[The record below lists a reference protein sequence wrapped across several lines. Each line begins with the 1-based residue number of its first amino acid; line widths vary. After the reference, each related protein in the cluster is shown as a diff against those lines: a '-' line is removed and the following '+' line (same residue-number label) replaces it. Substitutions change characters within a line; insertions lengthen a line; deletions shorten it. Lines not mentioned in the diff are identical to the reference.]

1 MNNLKRYI
9 DMAVRREIR
18 RFADV
23 TERGGFYKVTL
34 PTSNPYYQKI
44 KYELLPEL
52 DRLTNHWSGEL
63 PNLYSSVDDIKAS
76 LDRNDPVTAH
86 RMTVKLENELK
97 NNYKASSNPD
107 AVKRGLGLIMKIRAW
122 LAKSGF

>member
-1 MNNLKRYI
+1 MKGLKRYI

-18 RFADV
+18 RFCDV
-23 TERGGFYKVTL
+23 TEMGPFGPKS
-34 PTSNPYYQKI
+34 TSNPYYQKI

-52 DRLTNHWSGEL
+52 ERLTNHYSGEL
-63 PNLYSSVDDIKAS
+63 PNLFSSVDKIESS
-76 LDRNDPVTAH
+76 LNRNDPVTAH

-107 AVKRGLGLIMKIRAW
+107 AVKRGIGIIRLIRAT

>member
-9 DMAVRREIR
+9 DMAVKREIR
-18 RFADV
+18 RCNDIA
-23 TERGGFYKVTL
+23 ERSPFGHTK

-44 KYELLPEL
+44 KYDLLPEL
-52 DRLTNHWSGEL
+52 ERLTNHWSGEL
-63 PNLYSSVDDIKAS
+63 PNLFSSVDKIESS

-86 RMTVKLENELK
+86 RMALKLENEMK
-97 NNYKASSNPD
+97 NNYKAASNPD
-107 AVKRGLGLIMKIRAW
+107 AVRRGIKLIQQIKVL

>member
-9 DMAVRREIR
+9 DMAVKREIR
-18 RFADV
+18 RVMDIREKTPV
-23 TERGGFYKVTL
+23 GHDR

-44 KYELLPEL
+44 KYEILPDLE
-52 DRLTNHWSGEL
+52 RITNHWSGEL
-63 PNLYSSVDDIKAS
+63 PNLYSSVDKIGAS

-97 NNYKASSNPD
+97 NNYKSSSNPD
-107 AVKRGLGLIMKIRAW
+107 AVKRGLGLIMKIRAL

>member
-1 MNNLKRYI
+1 MGPFGPKS
-9 DMAVRREIR
+9 
-18 RFADV
+18 
-23 TERGGFYKVTL
+23 
-34 PTSNPYYQKI
+34 TSNPYYQKI

-52 DRLTNHWSGEL
+52 ERLTNHYSGEL
-63 PNLYSSVDDIKAS
+63 PNLFSSVDKIESS
-76 LDRNDPVTAH
+76 LNRNDPVTAH

-107 AVKRGLGLIMKIRAW
+107 AVKRGIGIIRLIRAT

>member
-1 MNNLKRYI
+1 MKGLKRYI

-18 RFADV
+18 RFCDV
-23 TERGGFYKVTL
+23 TEMGPFGPKL
-34 PTSNPYYQKI
+34 TSNPYYQKI

-52 DRLTNHWSGEL
+52 ERLTNHYSGEL
-63 PNLYSSVDDIKAS
+63 PNLFSSVDKIESS
-76 LDRNDPVTAH
+76 LNRNDPVTAN

-107 AVKRGLGLIMKIRAW
+107 AVKRGIRIIHLIRAT

>member
-1 MNNLKRYI
+1 MKVLKRYI

-18 RFADV
+18 RFADIV
-23 TERGGFYKVTL
+23 EMGRYGAER
-34 PTSNPYYQKI
+34 TSNPYYKKI
-44 KYELLPEL
+44 KYELLPDLE
-52 DRLTNHWSGEL
+52 RLTNHWSGEL
-63 PNLYSSVDDIKAS
+63 PNLFSSVDKIESS

-107 AVKRGLGLIMKIRAW
+107 AVKRGIGIIRLIRAT